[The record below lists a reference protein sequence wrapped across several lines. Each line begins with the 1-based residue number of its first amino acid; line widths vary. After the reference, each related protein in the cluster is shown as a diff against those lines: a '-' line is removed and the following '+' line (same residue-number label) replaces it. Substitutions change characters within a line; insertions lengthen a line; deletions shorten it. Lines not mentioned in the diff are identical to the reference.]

1 MTLTT
6 LLFLIVGLFAA
17 TSTLAVGFG
26 AGFYCATR
34 IRVPVQDRPAPP
46 SSTEESEMVV
56 ALKRVQVASDSLAHL
71 AQSMVSNVAA
81 HSTKIEE
88 ISTTISSGESSGAR
102 IALVPELILA
112 VNLELQN
119 QLDRAK
125 QQIENQARELRARE
139 SEARTDLLTS
149 LLNRRAFNEEVR
161 RQLADWERN
170 ERPFSLIMLDVD
182 LFKRFNDT
190 HGHQSGDIVLRE
202 VAQTIVSQLRP
213 MDTAFRFGGE
223 EFSILLP
230 GTPGE
235 HAIVVGERIRQAI
248 ENATILHDAKKLKVT
263 ASIGLTHV
271 LANDTYELLV
281 QRADQALYKSK
292 KAGRNRVHHYDGR
305 GSTAPA
311 EPAGLEAENAENRFC
326 CKLLSVAAFNRE
338 LTKHVC
344 TSRRTGN
351 SLSLIQLQFQ
361 FAVDEK
367 LNLEAFTTFIN
378 QHLSR
383 SDLLSLGE
391 RGEAWLILPDRDL
404 AKAHELLSRIE
415 TSSCVVGQASELRHE
430 ETAEDLMSRTVVQT
444 ALV

>member
-6 LLFLIVGLFAA
+6 LLFLIVGIFAA

-26 AGFYCATR
+26 AGFFCATR
-34 IRVPVQDRPAPP
+34 IKVPVQDRPAALQPA
-46 SSTEESEMVV
+46 ESEMVV
-56 ALKRVQVASDSLAHL
+56 ALKRVQMASDSLAHL

-81 HSTKIEE
+81 HSNKIEE

-119 QLDRAK
+119 QLDKAK

-170 ERPFSLIMLDVD
+170 RRPFSLIMLDVD

-202 VAQTIVSQLRP
+202 VAQKIVAQLRP
-213 MDTAFRFGGE
+213 MDAAFRYGGE
-223 EFSILLP
+223 EFAVLLP
-230 GTPGE
+230 GTEGE
-235 HAIVVGERIRQAI
+235 HAIVVGERIREAI
-248 ENATILHDAKKLKVT
+248 ENATILHDTKRLKVT
-263 ASIGLTHV
+263 ASIGLTGV
-271 LANDTYELLV
+271 LPNDTYELLV

-292 KAGRNRVHHYDGR
+292 KAGRNRLHLYEACIQK
-305 GSTAPA
+305 GSN
-311 EPAGLEAENAENRFC
+311 ESAGLQSENVENPFS
-326 CKLLSVAAFNRE
+326 CKLLSIAAFNRE
-338 LTKHVC
+338 LTKQVC

-351 SLSLIQLQFQ
+351 SLSLVQLQFQ
-361 FAVDEK
+361 FAIDEK
-367 LNLEAFTTFIN
+367 LNLDAFTTFIN

-383 SDLLSLGE
+383 SDVLSLGE

-404 AKAHELLSRIE
+404 AKANELLSQIE
-415 TSSCVVGQASELRHE
+415 TNSCVVGAASQLRHE
-430 ETAEDLMSRTVVQT
+430 ETAEDLMSRTVVEA
-444 ALV
+444 ALI